1 MRDQYHLILDSV
13 VFQKTQLAQLIKSI
27 EKILEESDNRINND
41 LQTKLKVDEMKIQ
54 FDQLLELLEAP
65 KIISSLPKK
74 EIQLPKKEIPLPEIG
89 STIPEHNSSTQINE
103 SQKENQTMLRVATL
117 ASIAGCFI
125 YYIYNV

>member
-54 FDQLLELLEAP
+54 FDQLMELLEAP
-65 KIISSLPKK
+65 KTISS
-74 EIQLPKKEIPLPEIG
+74 LPKKEIPLPEIG